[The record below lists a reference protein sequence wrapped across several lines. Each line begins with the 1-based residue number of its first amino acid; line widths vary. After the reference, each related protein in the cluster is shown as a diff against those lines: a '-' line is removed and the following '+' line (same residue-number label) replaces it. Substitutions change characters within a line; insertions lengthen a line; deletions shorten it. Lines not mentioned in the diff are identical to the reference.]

1 MNESIMTWSSEA
13 MYDGKL
19 IAHESVKD
27 RLVDDIMDQETKDTT
42 GSELLG

>member
-1 MNESIMTWSSEA
+1 MNWSSEA

-27 RLVDDIMDQETKDTT
+27 RLVDDIMDKEVIENTQC
-42 GSELLG
+42 ELLS